1 MINNKNDMNKIKV
14 NNSKRLPVI
23 VSFDFFLYKR

>member
-1 MINNKNDMNKIKV
+1 MINNKNDINKIKV
-14 NNSKRLPVI
+14 NINKRLPVI